1 MSHEAATKTMAVLIE
16 NMMLAYGN
24 WTRITQREYN
34 RRRAEEDIQDHEFP
48 ERIAWKKA
56 ESRAMAYFDSC
67 YLGGLISIRRELQAE
82 VDQTKRLDNDDPWFS
97 GRAHGLQI
105 ALDMVSG
112 ILEDAFPAGREA
124 GHDQV

>member
-34 RRRAEEDIQDHEFP
+34 RRRAEEDIQDHEFA

-56 ESRAMAYFDSC
+56 
-67 YLGGLISIRRELQAE
+67 
-82 VDQTKRLDNDDPWFS
+82 
-97 GRAHGLQI
+97 
-105 ALDMVSG
+105 
-112 ILEDAFPAGREA
+112 
-124 GHDQV
+124 